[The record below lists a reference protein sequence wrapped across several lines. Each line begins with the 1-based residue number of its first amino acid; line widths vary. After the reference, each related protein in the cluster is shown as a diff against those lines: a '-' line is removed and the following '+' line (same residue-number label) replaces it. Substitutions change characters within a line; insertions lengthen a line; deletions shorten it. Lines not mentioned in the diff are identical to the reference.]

1 MSRSACGPM
10 LPFKVR
16 NAMCAS
22 PCKQGRAWAAA
33 GRFGEAVGE
42 YTDCTAV
49 LGLVAP
55 LQNSLHSL
63 RSLWSNTCN
72 ESVHEAREYARG
84 PRALRSS
91 SPHRRAQRL
100 PKPGLAGTSVTC
112 DGRGAPPFRQGCGP
126 ASAGV
131 SMRRRGGEQGHR
143 RSGGP
148 SVPCERPGLLARRGL
163 QGQLWGRRAY
173 PRASWTDSQHL
184 FDHSERSE
192 RRKLCGATP
201 E

>member
-1 MSRSACGPM
+1 M

-55 LQNSLHSL
+55 LQNSLHS
-63 RSLWSNTCN
+63 
-72 ESVHEAREYARG
+72 
-84 PRALRSS
+84 P
-91 SPHRRAQRL
+91 
-100 PKPGLAGTSVTC
+100 
-112 DGRGAPPFRQGCGP
+112 
-126 ASAGV
+126 
-131 SMRRRGGEQGHR
+131 
-143 RSGGP
+143 
-148 SVPCERPGLLARRGL
+148 
-163 QGQLWGRRAY
+163 
-173 PRASWTDSQHL
+173 HL